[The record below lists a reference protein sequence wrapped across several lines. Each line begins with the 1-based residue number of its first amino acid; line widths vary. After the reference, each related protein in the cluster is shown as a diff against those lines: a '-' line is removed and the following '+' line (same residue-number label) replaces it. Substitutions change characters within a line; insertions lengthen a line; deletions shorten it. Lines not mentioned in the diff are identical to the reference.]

1 VLLDGL
7 GAGVAESLGLTD
19 QWLAQVRPGLIHAL
33 LSPFGQTGPW
43 RGYGTSDTISL
54 ALGGVAGQSGYDSAN
69 GRPGQPISPAGGQSR
84 HIPGLLAG
92 ISVVAALADPPAEGV
107 LSLDLSMHD
116 AIAVST
122 EGGVP
127 QWEFNGA
134 SGYRHT
140 GQHASPIFTTPAW
153 QFRCAD
159 GAYVVALTLFFNDRR
174 FAALMDLFDT
184 NGFPH
189 SLRDE
194 RYATAVQR
202 QPVMQDIVDFI
213 DAFCRLYPAQ
223 FVMDEAQKRQL
234 PWSKVRSPDEVATD
248 PHLHARGFYQPLEL
262 FPGEQVDWPGL
273 AWQGLPSALLDSS
286 KPRRTR
292 PPQAGE
298 DTDRILGGG
307 A

>member
-1 VLLDGL
+1 
-7 GAGVAESLGLTD
+7 
-19 QWLAQVRPGLIHAL
+19 
-33 LSPFGQTGPW
+33 
-43 RGYGTSDTISL
+43 
-54 ALGGVAGQSGYDSAN
+54 
-69 GRPGQPISPAGGQSR
+69 
-84 HIPGLLAG
+84 
-92 ISVVAALADPPAEGV
+92 VVAALAAPPAEGV